1 MALPFTPPKE
11 ESRERPLLSG
21 TRQERLIFPLTSMAC
36 FRISMACFRIS
47 MACFFLMLLL
57 VVATCL
63 LFRCPAT
70 SFIGERK
77 PTEIPGQA
85 LS

>member
-21 TRQERLIFPLTSMAC
+21 TRQERLIFPLT
-36 FRISMACFRIS
+36 SMACFRIS